1 MSIDMPSSSFVYVI
15 LNILITFIF
24 DVVRLCEC
32 VLLAYRRRPLAATV
46 RYCIYVKQLEFCRIR
61 KQCGA
66 CEGDREREGRREKID
81 KQNLSPLLPFFDQIE
96 PLIRKSKFT
105 TENRKLTERIKWRA
119 TDSGCVCVYV
129 PLRHLLINVPSIFIS
144 KICAPAFLLC
154 SAEFSIDKFDIVVDA
169 ALRRSRHRNQ
179 NINIHIWFC
188 ASHYARVADWS
199 TN

>member
-1 MSIDMPSSSFVYVI
+1 MGIDIPSSSFVYVI

-46 RYCIYVKQLEFCRIR
+46 RYCIYVKQLEFYRIR
-61 KQCGA
+61 KQRHVK
-66 CEGDREREGRREKID
+66 ERERGRERRREKID

-96 PLIRKSKFT
+96 PLVRKTEFT
-105 TENRKLTERIKWRA
+105 TENRKLTEQIKWRA
-119 TDSGCVCVYV
+119 TDSGCMRYIL

-144 KICAPAFLLC
+144 KNCAPAFLLC
-154 SAEFSIDKFDIVVDA
+154 SAEFSIDKFDIVVNA
-169 ALRRSRHRNQ
+169 ALWRSRHRNQ